1 MAHAVSR
8 PAVAVRRLAE
18 RIKLLYILPYYN
30 MACGIHAHEW
40 PAASDGRH
48 DAHSDGPRKPL
59 AAVLMLVTLLVCCVK
74 ASLLLMPWCTVA
86 PPSSDSIF

>member
-1 MAHAVSR
+1 MVC
-8 PAVAVRRLAE
+8 VGTN
-18 RIKLLYILPYYN
+18 YIIHPTLVQHGI
-30 MACGIHAHEW
+30 GIHAHEW

>member
-1 MAHAVSR
+1 
-8 PAVAVRRLAE
+8 
-18 RIKLLYILPYYN
+18 